1 MALSLNETKKKRK
14 RDRGGKGYQNQIDAM
29 IDEVAD
35 TGVPSEESVLDAV
48 ADSAAGI
55 MESAAKVV
63 ETVVEENPFVA
74 PWSSEALKSEPAQ
87 ERSSTRATSTSAHSA
102 KTHPSPEPREAAH
115 QAQSLSDFYM
125 RMNPMAVQLSLL
137 RAGFSWGEAC
147 YEANRQ
153 MVETAQTAF
162 SEMMKIWSTPFRRK

>member
-14 RDRGGKGYQNQIDAM
+14 RDHGGKGYQNQIDEM

-35 TGVPSEESVLDAV
+35 TGAPSEESVLDTV
-48 ADSAAGI
+48 ADTAAGI

-63 ETVVEENPFVA
+63 ETAVEENPFVT
-74 PWSSEALKSEPAQ
+74 PWSSEALKSEPAHD
-87 ERSSTRATSTSAHSA
+87 RSSARATSTGAHSA
-102 KTHPSPEPREAAH
+102 KTLPPPEAREAVH
-115 QAQSLSDFYM
+115 SAQSLSDFYM

-153 MVETAQTAF
+153 MVETAQTAI
-162 SEMMKIWSTPFRRK
+162 SEMMKLWSTPFRRK